1 MSSLINSIDFPYVL
15 GALVKVAIF
24 WITIMI
30 ICAYAVYAERR
41 VLAVIQNRLGPNR
54 VGWQG
59 LLQPFADLIKFIFKE
74 DIIPMSVNR
83 ALYVMAPIISLIP
96 AMMVLIV
103 YPFGPSDLPLPGGEI
118 LSQLVNDIS
127 TKLGLG
133 WNVDLRTINLYVT
146 SFNVGILYIFAMTG
160 LGVYGIFIA
169 GWASNSKYSLLGGL
183 RSSAQMVSYELG
195 LSLSVVAVLLMAGT
209 LDLVKIVEQQ
219 SGWYGMRWNIFGGT
233 SAGEGWQSLA
243 MAVPAIFAFFIYLVS
258 AIAETNRIP
267 FDLPEAE
274 TELVAGF
281 HTEYSALKFA
291 LFFIAEYVNMTTVSV
306 LAASLFLG
314 GWNGPFINVFPW
326 LGPIYFLA
334 KVFFFLFLYI
344 WLRGTLPRLRYD
356 QLMSFGWKFLLPAA
370 LLNIALA
377 AIIAVLVY

>member
-1 MSSLINSIDFPYVL
+1 
-15 GALVKVAIF
+15 
-24 WITIMI
+24 MI

-74 DIIPMSVNR
+74 DIIPLAVNR
-83 ALYVMAPIISLIP
+83 ALYVCAPIIALVP

-103 YPFGPSDLPLPGGEI
+103 YPFGPDDLPLPGGEF
-118 LSQLVNDIS
+118 LTQTVGSLVA
-127 TKLGLG
+127 KLGLG
-133 WNVDLRTINLYVT
+133 WNIDLRTVNLHVT
-146 SFNVGILYIFAMTG
+146 HFNVGILYVFAMTG
-160 LGVYGIFIA
+160 LGIYGIVVA

-183 RSSAQMVSYELG
+183 RSSAQMISYELG

-209 LDLVKIVEQQ
+209 LDLTEIVKQQ
-219 SGWYGMRWNIFGGT
+219 SGWGGMRWNIFGGV
-233 SAGEGWQSLA
+233 SAGQGLKSLA
-243 MAVPAIFAFFIYLVS
+243 MAIPAIIAFFIYLIS
-258 AIAETNRIP
+258 AIAETNRVP

-306 LAASLFLG
+306 LATSLFLG
-314 GWNGPFINVFPW
+314 GWNGPFIGTLPW
-326 LGPIYFLA
+326 LGPIYFLG

-370 LLNIALA
+370 LFNIALA

>member
-1 MSSLINSIDFPYVL
+1 MSSLINSIDFPFIL
-15 GALVKVAIF
+15 GALIKVAIF
-24 WITIMI
+24 WVVIMI

-83 ALYVMAPIISLIP
+83 MLYVCAPIIALVP

-103 YPFGPSDLPLPGGEI
+103 YPFGPDNLPMPGGAF
-118 LSQLVNDIS
+118 LTQLANDLV
-127 TKLGLG
+127 TKLGLD
-133 WNVDLRTINLYVT
+133 WNIDLRTVDLHVT
-146 SFNVGILYIFAMTG
+146 HFNVGILYVFAMTG
-160 LGVYGIFIA
+160 LGIYGIVVA

-195 LSLSVVAVLLMAGT
+195 LSLSVVCVLLMAGT
-209 LDLVKIVEQQ
+209 LDLSEIVKQQ
-219 SGWYGMRWNIFGGT
+219 SGWYGMRWNIFGGV
-233 SAGEGWQSLA
+233 SAGAGLKSLA
-243 MAVPAIFAFFIYLVS
+243 MAIPAIIGFFIYLIS
-258 AIAETNRIP
+258 AIAETNRVP

-306 LAASLFLG
+306 LATSLFLG
-314 GWNGPFINVFPW
+314 GWNGPFVEALPW
-326 LGPIYFLA
+326 LGPIYFLG

-344 WLRGTLPRLRYD
+344 WLRGTLPRFRYD
-356 QLMSFGWKFLLPAA
+356 QLMNFGWKFLLPAA
-370 LLNIALA
+370 LFNIALA

>member
-15 GALVKVAIF
+15 GALIKVAIF
-24 WITIMI
+24 WVTIMI

-83 ALYVMAPIISLIP
+83 ALYVMAPVISLVP

-103 YPFGPSDLPLPGGEI
+103 YPFGPDDLPLPGGEF
-118 LSQLVNDIS
+118 LTQVVNDLS

-133 WNVDLRTINLYVT
+133 WNVDLRTVDLHVT
-146 SFNVGILYIFAMTG
+146 HFNVGLLYIFAMTG
-160 LGVYGIFIA
+160 LGVYGIVVA

-209 LDLVKIVEQQ
+209 LDLTEIVRQQ
-219 SGWYGMRWNIFGGT
+219 SGWGGMRWNIFGGT
-233 SAGEGWQSLA
+233 SAGEGLKSLA
-243 MAVPAIFAFFIYLVS
+243 MAVPAIFAFFIYLIS
-258 AIAETNRIP
+258 AIAETNRVP

-306 LAASLFLG
+306 LATSLFLG

-356 QLMSFGWKFLLPAA
+356 QLMNFGWKFLLPAA
-370 LLNIALA
+370 LFNIALA
-377 AIIAVLVY
+377 ATIAVLVY

>member
-1 MSSLINSIDFPYVL
+1 MSSLINSIDFPFVL
-15 GALVKVAIF
+15 GALIKVIIF

-74 DIIPMSVNR
+74 DIIPLAVNR
-83 ALYVMAPIISLIP
+83 ALYVCAPIIALVP

-103 YPFGPSDLPLPGGEI
+103 YPFGPDDLPLPGGEF
-118 LSQLVNDIS
+118 LTQTVGSLVA
-127 TKLGLG
+127 KLGLG
-133 WNVDLRTINLYVT
+133 WNIDLRTVNLHVT
-146 SFNVGILYIFAMTG
+146 HFNVGILYVFAMTG
-160 LGVYGIFIA
+160 LGIYGIVVA

-183 RSSAQMVSYELG
+183 RSSAQMISYELG

-209 LDLVKIVEQQ
+209 LDLTEIVKQQ
-219 SGWYGMRWNIFGGT
+219 SGWGGMRWNIFGGV
-233 SAGEGWQSLA
+233 SAGQGLKSLA
-243 MAVPAIFAFFIYLVS
+243 MAIPAIIAFFIYLIS
-258 AIAETNRIP
+258 AIAETNRVP

-306 LAASLFLG
+306 LATSLFLG
-314 GWNGPFINVFPW
+314 GWNGPFIGTLPW
-326 LGPIYFLA
+326 LGPIYFLG

-370 LLNIALA
+370 LFNIALA

>member
-1 MSSLINSIDFPYVL
+1 MSSLINSIDFPFVL
-15 GALVKVAIF
+15 GALIKVIIF

-74 DIIPMSVNR
+74 DIIPMAVNR
-83 ALYVMAPIISLIP
+83 ALYVSAPIIALVP

-103 YPFGPSDLPLPGGEI
+103 YPFGPDNLPLPGGEF
-118 LSQLVNDIS
+118 LTQTVNDLV

-133 WNVDLRTINLYVT
+133 WNVDLRTVNLHVT
-146 SFNVGILYIFAMTG
+146 HFNVGILYIFAMTG
-160 LGVYGIFIA
+160 LGVYGIVVA
-169 GWASNSKYSLLGGL
+169 GWASNSKYSLMGGL

-195 LSLSVVAVLLMAGT
+195 LSLSVVAILLMAGT
-209 LDLVKIVEQQ
+209 LDLTEIVKQQ
-219 SGWYGMRWNIFGGT
+219 SGWGGMRWNIFGGV
-233 SAGEGWQSLA
+233 SAGTGLKSLA
-243 MAVPAIFAFFIYLVS
+243 MAIPAIFAFFIYLIS
-258 AIAETNRIP
+258 AIAETNRVP

-306 LAASLFLG
+306 LATSLFLG
-314 GWNGPFINVFPW
+314 GWNGPFINVLPW
-326 LGPIYFLA
+326 LGPIYFLG

-356 QLMSFGWKFLLPAA
+356 QLMNFGWKFLLPAA
-370 LLNIALA
+370 LFNIALA
-377 AIIAVLVY
+377 AIIAVLIY